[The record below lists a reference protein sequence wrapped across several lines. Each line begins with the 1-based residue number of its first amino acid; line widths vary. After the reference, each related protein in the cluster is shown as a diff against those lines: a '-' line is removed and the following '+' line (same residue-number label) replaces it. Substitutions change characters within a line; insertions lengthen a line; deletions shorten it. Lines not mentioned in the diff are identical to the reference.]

1 MAGQVPRFPPTSSFR
16 PRTPTP
22 GPRTACSCPASRPR
36 LACDLECPG
45 PRPCLGFPGGRA
57 GAARGGRTRGGLAT
71 PAPGL
76 RAAPRLLGLRGSAWG
91 GGGTRSCTTVPRAE
105 LQAPSARCCL
115 SGAGRGAAPPAGTCP
130 WCLGLGGKRV
140 AGWAGGRR
148 CRDAAARHPHAVL
161 SPSGRRPFP
170 EGPQPSRKPNAG
182 PSSTP
187 SPPPVPPP
195 PPVPCR
201 CPTQLLLVTGWKT
214 HPPPTPVAPSTWL
227 GALPGVP
234 DGEGVADSREQES
247 PATLAA
253 PSPGLHPPDSAR
265 RVFLVVPAA
274 SCPSTPGPGDS
285 AG

>member
-1 MAGQVPRFPPTSSFR
+1 M
-16 PRTPTP
+16 
-22 GPRTACSCPASRPR
+22 
-36 LACDLECPG
+36 
-45 PRPCLGFPGGRA
+45 
-57 GAARGGRTRGGLAT
+57 
-71 PAPGL
+71 
-76 RAAPRLLGLRGSAWG
+76 G

-201 CPTQLLLVTGWKT
+201 CPTQLLLVTGRKT
-214 HPPPTPVAPSTWL
+214 HAPPPQWHPAPGWGCCPGFPTGRESQTPGSRSLLRPWRLRVLGSTLPILPAECSWWSL
-227 GALPGVP
+227 RPPARPLLVQATLPGETTELPVVSPQRDFVTMTQNHEVP
-234 DGEGVADSREQES
+234 SNPTPSRELGSETSVSLSRAAGCVVHTGAGPLPRQVS
-247 PATLAA
+247 DRHLA
-253 PSPGLHPPDSAR
+253 R
-265 RVFLVVPAA
+265 
-274 SCPSTPGPGDS
+274 
-285 AG
+285 